1 MANGSSSIS
10 AIAEHSLV
18 KAATPFIVAGIC
30 GFCAWLFTSVMSLEQ
45 QVKLLNEGTVHNLE
59 EKVDGLSIKIW
70 ESYLDTL
77 KGSLISIDNKVIV
90 LLKSKL
96 TKPKF
101 EPYNRINLKS
111 CELLFKYCKK
121 LSDLTFTLIF

>member
-59 EKVDGLSIKIW
+59 EKVD
-70 ESYLDTL
+70 
-77 KGSLISIDNKVIV
+77 
-90 LLKSKL
+90 
-96 TKPKF
+96 
-101 EPYNRINLKS
+101 
-111 CELLFKYCKK
+111 K
-121 LSDLTFTLIF
+121 LSEKIDSMNVILTDLRVSIGSAQVRDRRDRQEH